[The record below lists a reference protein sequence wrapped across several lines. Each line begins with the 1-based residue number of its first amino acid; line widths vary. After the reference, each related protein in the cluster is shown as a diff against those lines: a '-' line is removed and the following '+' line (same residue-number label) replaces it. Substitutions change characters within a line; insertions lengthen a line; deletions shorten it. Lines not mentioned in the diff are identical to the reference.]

1 MESKCLE
8 EELTCV
14 ICLGLYK
21 EPAVLPC
28 QHSFCLRCIQ
38 DYWVNKDNKD
48 VYDCPQCRCA
58 FPSPPSLEKNFTLC
72 NIVEKLWVRR
82 SQPDVLVPGVLCDF
96 CMDVSSCAIKT
107 CLKCETSFCSFHLQT
122 HITKL
127 DPKEHKLVNPIGSF
141 LERKCSEHGKTLEFY
156 CREDQCCV
164 CVSCTVLGNHRNHTV
179 ISLEEAANEELK
191 EEISGIHE
199 NLFNVSR
206 VKLFLKRAEA
216 DLKVSIENLKKLT
229 SHMFMELQK
238 RMKEDEL
245 YMLRQIDSEG
255 SEVVARIEQHCQE
268 IEGTAQSMKLRLD
281 DMQDMMNRD
290 PFSLIQAT
298 HQSTSRD
305 KKKMDIL
312 EPQPTDVTLD
322 EDKVLKIL
330 KERLH
335 ETQMYQ
341 TATWNILSKKKLRQS
356 LTFDVN
362 TTHPNLIVS
371 EDQKTV
377 SWSDSRQAYPPH
389 QERFSFD
396 PQVLCT
402 NFFHSGTHTWDVCVS
417 GDSFKIGIAYRSL
430 DRKKLLPSFLG
441 HNSMSWC
448 ISYIKGDI
456 KAWHHNICTN
466 VAQIDSP
473 PCIRVHLDYEAGTL
487 AFYHTANT
495 LLHLYTFKTT
505 FSEPVYPAFKCGE
518 NTSITLC

>member
-1 MESKCLE
+1 
-8 EELTCV
+8 
-14 ICLGLYK
+14 
-21 EPAVLPC
+21 
-28 QHSFCLRCIQ
+28 
-38 DYWVNKDNKD
+38 
-48 VYDCPQCRCA
+48 
-58 FPSPPSLEKNFTLC
+58 
-72 NIVEKLWVRR
+72 
-82 SQPDVLVPGVLCDF
+82 
-96 CMDVSSCAIKT
+96 
-107 CLKCETSFCSFHLQT
+107 
-122 HITKL
+122 
-127 DPKEHKLVNPIGSF
+127 
-141 LERKCSEHGKTLEFY
+141 
-156 CREDQCCV
+156 
-164 CVSCTVLGNHRNHTV
+164 
-179 ISLEEAANEELK
+179 
-191 EEISGIHE
+191 
-199 NLFNVSR
+199 
-206 VKLFLKRAEA
+206 
-216 DLKVSIENLKKLT
+216 
-229 SHMFMELQK
+229 
-238 RMKEDEL
+238 MKEDEL

-298 HQSTSRD
+298 HQSMSRD
-305 KKKMDIL
+305 KKKMDIQ

-341 TATWNILSKKKLRQS
+341 TATWNILIRQS
-356 LTFDVN
+356 LTFDVK
-362 TTHPNLIVS
+362 TAHPNLIVA

-389 QERFSFD
+389 QDRFSFD

-402 NFFHSGTHTWDVCVS
+402 NLFYSGTHTWDACVS

-448 ISYIKGDI
+448 ISYIKGDM

-487 AFYHTANT
+487 AFYHTAHT